1 MKGGRAMGSR
11 YGFVY
16 AHPDDET
23 FLSGCLIRRLA
34 DQGEPPVLLLA
45 TRGDAGRQ
53 GLERATNRQELAE
66 LREQEMTIAAQ
77 ILGISNVEHLRWPD
91 GQLDEVDFQTLVQGV
106 IAFIERH
113 EIEILF
119 TFAEDGGNGH
129 RDHIAISKATTAAV
143 HSGACPSVRK
153 LYYAASPI
161 LRAQGHQPSII
172 VDTESLWTV
181 KADALRAHH
190 TQRVTIGK
198 YFGNLVD
205 FPEERRWE
213 AFVLGWHDGVLW
225 PKRDDENL
233 SSLNRRQ

>member
-1 MKGGRAMGSR
+1 MGSR
-11 YGFVY
+11 YGFSY

-23 FLSGCLIRRLA
+23 FLSGCLIRRFA

-66 LREQEMTIAAQ
+66 LREKEMEAAAD
-77 ILGISNVEHLRWPD
+77 ILGISVVEHLKWPD

-106 IAFIERH
+106 ASFIQRH

-119 TFAEDGGNGH
+119 TFSEDGGNGH

-143 HSGACPSVRK
+143 LSGACPSVRK
-153 LYYAASPI
+153 LYYTASAN
-161 LRAQGHQPSII
+161 LRAQGHQPSIV
-172 VDTESLWTV
+172 VDTEPMWAI
-181 KADALRAHH
+181 KAAALRAHQ
-190 TQRVTIGK
+190 TQHVTIGRH
-198 YFGNLVD
+198 FGNLVD

-213 AFVLGWHDGVLW
+213 AFILGWHDGVLW
-225 PKRDDENL
+225 PKEDT
-233 SSLNRRQ
+233 

>member
-1 MKGGRAMGSR
+1 MGSR
-11 YGFVY
+11 NGFVY

-34 DQGEPPVLLLA
+34 DEGEPPVLLLA

-53 GLERATNRQELAE
+53 GLTRAENRQELAE
-66 LREQEMTIAAQ
+66 LREQEINVAAQ
-77 ILGISNVEHLRWPD
+77 ILGISTVEHLKWPD

-106 IAFIERH
+106 ISFIQQH
-113 EIEILF
+113 EIEHVF

-143 HSGACPSVRK
+143 HSGDCPSVRK
-153 LYYAASPI
+153 LYYAVSPL
-161 LRAQGHQPSII
+161 LRMQGHQPSII
-172 VDTESLWTV
+172 VDTEELWTV
-181 KADALRAHH
+181 KAAALKAHH
-190 TQRVTIGK
+190 TQHVTIGR

-213 AFVLGWHDGVLW
+213 AFVLGWHDGVYW
-225 PKRDDENL
+225 PAQAVEHL
-233 SSLNRRQ
+233 